1 VREAQA
7 ELLIVHRAA
16 SGERPSMT
24 TLVALA
30 TAPTS
35 AQSPGATASVVK
47 VSSDCHMMLVARPYR
62 LSCALHERSCG
73 DAAAFDQAREAS
85 MQITHFIR
93 VVAFAIC
100 GAIATGAQA
109 ADISGAGATFPFPI
123 YAKWADSYKKE
134 TGNGLNYQSIGSG
147 AGIKQIRAKTV
158 TFGATDAPLEAKD
171 LDKDGL
177 AQWPMVMG
185 GIVMVVNIPGVKPGE
200 LVLDG
205 PTVAQIYMGKI
216 TKWNDPAVKKLNPK
230 LDLPDLAIANIHRA
244 DGSGTTFNFTYYLS
258 SVSPDWSSSIGKATT
273 VEWPSGI
280 GAKGNDG
287 VANNVATTAG
297 AIGYVEFAYA
307 EQNKLTYASM
317 INQAG
322 KTVQPTMDA
331 FQAAAANADWSAPGF
346 YQILANQPGDGSWP
360 MTAATF
366 ILMYKTPV
374 NVAAS
379 NDALQFFKWAYAK
392 GDKMAQDL
400 DYIPMPDKV
409 KNLVGAMWD
418 KDIQQK

>member
-1 VREAQA
+1 MFFKS
-7 ELLIVHRAA
+7 II
-16 SGERPSMT
+16 
-24 TLVALA
+24 
-30 TAPTS
+30 
-35 AQSPGATASVVK
+35 
-47 VSSDCHMMLVARPYR
+47 
-62 LSCALHERSCG
+62 
-73 DAAAFDQAREAS
+73 AAAA
-85 MQITHFIR
+85 MI
-93 VVAFAIC
+93 
-100 GAIATGAQA
+100 GAITVACA

-123 YAKWADSYKKE
+123 YAKWADSYKKD

-216 TKWNDPAVKKLNPK
+216 TKWNDPAIKKLNPS
-230 LDLPDLAIANIHRA
+230 LNLPDLAIANIHRA

-258 SVSPDWSSSIGKATT
+258 AVSPEWESSIGKATT

-287 VANNVATTAG
+287 VANNVATTPG

-307 EQNKLTYASM
+307 EQNKLTFTSM
-317 INQAG
+317 VNKAG
-322 KTVQPTMDA
+322 KTVAPTMDA
-331 FQAAAANADWSAPGF
+331 FQAAAANANWSVPGF
-346 YQILANQPGDGSWP
+346 YQILADQPGDDSWP

-366 ILMYKTPV
+366 ILMYKKPA

-379 NDALQFFKWAYAK
+379 NDALEFFKWAYEK

-400 DYIPMPDKV
+400 DYIPMPDSV
-409 KNLVGAMWD
+409 KKLVEAMWD